1 MESTQESRLSG
12 LALSIGALMV
22 AVGSFFLPR
31 GTGSRTDYIPLIEVR
46 AENAGLTHT
55 TSMLTAFGI
64 LLWVA
69 GLVALWRTAAKS
81 HGTSDA
87 LLGSGIAILLISAVL
102 YLALTGLQHMIVH
115 FLNHGIGAGAGAGQ
129 TEGLTNM
136 AVTLQGARA
145 GLFMVKELCEMIG
158 FLLLGLAVWR
168 RAPARLAKIAAIIVV
183 YASCAELVALQVIE
197 HAHDLTD
204 AMLPVLT
211 VGGAITLIWQV
222 WIGAGLWRGSH
233 RMLAR

>member
-12 LALSIGALMV
+12 LALSVGAFMV

-31 GTGSRTDYIPLIEVR
+31 TGSRTDYVPLIEFR

-55 TSMLTAFGI
+55 TTMLTAFGI

-69 GLVALWRTAAKS
+69 GLVTLWRTAAKTHS
-81 HGTSDA
+81 ASDA
-87 LLGSGIAILLISAVL
+87 LLGSGIAALLISAVL

-115 FLNHGIGAGAGAGQ
+115 FLNHGIGPGAEPDQVAGIP
-129 TEGLTNM
+129 TM

-145 GLFMVKELCEMIG
+145 GLFMVKELSEMIG
-158 FLLLGLAVWR
+158 FLLLGLAVLR
-168 RAPARLAKIAAIIVV
+168 RAAAGLPKIAAITVV
-183 YASCAELVALQVIE
+183 LASCAELVALQIIE

-204 AMLPVLT
+204 AVLPILT

-222 WIGAGLWRGSH
+222 WIGVGLWRGSH
-233 RMLAR
+233 RMIAR